1 MRRYG
6 APMKVRVTG
15 VVIEDMAEDEVAA
28 LRDAFFAKDQA
39 CLRSS
44 RR

>member
-6 APMKVRVTG
+6 APVKVRVTG
-15 VVIEDMAEDEVAA
+15 VVIEDMADEVTAP
-28 LRDAFFAKDQA
+28 RDAFFAKDQA
-39 CLRSS
+39 CLRSG